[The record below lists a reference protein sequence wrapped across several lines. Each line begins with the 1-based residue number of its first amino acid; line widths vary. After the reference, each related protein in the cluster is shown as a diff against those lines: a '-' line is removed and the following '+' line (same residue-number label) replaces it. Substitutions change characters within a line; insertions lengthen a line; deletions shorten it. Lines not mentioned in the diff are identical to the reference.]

1 MKFTKITVAMLAAN
15 LLAISAAHAT
25 NGMLMEGYG
34 PIGTAMGGASMAFD
48 GGTAA
53 MANNPATLGFMQS
66 GTSRLDLAV
75 GGLHPN
81 VVSKMNGMDDAKS
94 GGDAYYMP
102 AVGYARKSGALTYGL
117 GVFAQGGMGTEY
129 GDKSFL
135 GMGTGLPIRTEVSV
149 GNLILPVAYDVTP
162 DLTIGG
168 SASLVWGGMDLQMA
182 MSSGQMGALAAG
194 GNLSPAGSGP
204 MAMGAFGAFMG
215 GAQNVG
221 YFNFS
226 NGSDFTGEANSL
238 GWSGKLGFTYKITK
252 QLTVGGVYQS
262 QTHLGDMKSS
272 NGELVMVDN
281 NATMGGPAGAQYKL
295 KGDVAIKDFQ
305 FPMVLGVG
313 MAFQATPELL
323 LVADYKR
330 IDWSSVMKN
339 FRMTFESSDFGGM
352 KMDMTMPQDWDDQ
365 NVFNLGVAYKVM
377 PALTLRAGANLANN
391 PVPDDTV
398 NPLFP
403 AIVKNHYTMG
413 FGYAFSDKSEVN
425 GSFTYAPKVTVD
437 SPSGVSIEHSQTNW
451 QLMYSHRF

>member
-1 MKFTKITVAMLAAN
+1 MKFTKLTVAMVAAN
-15 LLAISAAHAT
+15 LMAISAAHAT

-34 PIGTAMGGASMAFD
+34 PIGTAMGGASMAYD
-48 GGTAA
+48 NGTAA
-53 MANNPATLGFMQS
+53 MANNPATLGLMQS
-66 GTSRLDLAV
+66 GTSRLDIAI
-75 GGLHPN
+75 GGLHPD
-81 VVSKMNGMDDAKS
+81 VVSKMNGMPDAKS
-94 GGDAYYMP
+94 AGDAYYMP
-102 AVGYARKSGALTYGL
+102 AVGYVRKDGALTYGL

-135 GMGTGLPIRTEVSV
+135 GMGSGLPIRTEVSV

-162 DLTIGG
+162 DLTLGG

-194 GNLSPAGSGP
+194 GDLSASG
-204 MAMGAFGAFMG
+204 MAAQGLPFFMQ

-221 YFNFS
+221 YFDFS
-226 NGSDFTGEANSL
+226 NSSDFTGRANSI
-238 GWSGKLGFTYKITK
+238 GWSGKLGFTYKVTK
-252 QLTVGGVYQS
+252 QFSIGGVYQS
-262 QTHLGDMKSS
+262 KTHLGDMEA
-272 NGELVMVDN
+272 GGAEMRMIDN
-281 NATMGGPAGAQYKL
+281 NGTMGGPAGATYKL
-295 KGDVAIKDFQ
+295 KGDVAVKDFQ
-305 FPMVLGVG
+305 FPTVFGLGV
-313 MAFQATPELL
+313 AFQATPELL

-330 IDWSSVMKN
+330 IDWSSVMKD
-339 FRMTFESSDFGGM
+339 FRMTFESSDMGGL
-352 KMDMTMPQDWDDQ
+352 KMDMSMPQNWDDQ
-365 NVFNLGVAYKVM
+365 NVFNLGVAYKVI